1 MKYKVTFLDYWH
13 IGSGISG
20 GSRVDST
27 VLKDENNLPF
37 IPGKT
42 IKGLIREMA
51 EEVFG
56 EKSEFVI
63 EYFGDEETKIGK
75 AYFSN
80 CYLDENTQKGI
91 IANKLSNNLYEIIAS
106 TKIAENGIAEDYSLR
121 EIEVTIPLTLYG
133 EIKNI
138 DDKKDEF
145 KKLLK
150 MVKRMGLNRN
160 RGLGRCEIEEV
171 V

>member
-1 MKYKVTFLDYWH
+1 MKYKVEFLDYWH
-13 IGSGISG
+13 IGSGVSG

-42 IKGLIREMA
+42 IKGLLREMA
-51 EEVFG
+51 EEVFDN
-56 EKSEFVI
+56 EFVV

-80 CYLDENTQKGI
+80 IYLDKNTQKGI
-91 IANKLSNNLYEIIAS
+91 ISQKLSNNLYEIIAS
-106 TKIAENGIAEDYSLR
+106 TKIGKNGIAEDYSLR

-133 EIKNI
+133 EITNI
-138 DDKKDEF
+138 DDKKAEF
-145 KKLLK
+145 RKLLK

-160 RGLGRCEIEEV
+160 RGLGRCQIEEV

>member
-1 MKYKVTFLDYWH
+1 MKYRVRFLDYWH
-13 IGSGISG
+13 IGSGVSG
-20 GSRVDST
+20 GSRVDSM

-42 IKGLIREMA
+42 IKGLLREMA
-51 EEVFG
+51 EEVFSK
-56 EKSEFVI
+56 EWVI

-80 CYLDENTQKGI
+80 CYLDENTKNGI
-91 IANKLSNNLYEIIAS
+91 IANNLSNNLYEIIAS
-106 TKIAENGIAEDYSLR
+106 TKIGKSGIVEDYSLR

-133 EIKNI
+133 EIETI
-138 DDKKDEF
+138 DDEEKF
-145 KKLLK
+145 IKLLK

-160 RGLGRCEIEEV
+160 RGLGRCIIEEIK
-171 V
+171 

>member
-1 MKYKVTFLDYWH
+1 MKYKVEFLDYWH
-13 IGSGISG
+13 IGSGVSG

-42 IKGLIREMA
+42 IKGLLREMA
-51 EEVFG
+51 EEVFDN
-56 EKSEFVI
+56 EFVV
-63 EYFGDEETKIGK
+63 EYFGDEETKSAK

-80 CYLDENTQKGI
+80 IYLDKNTQKGI
-91 IANKLSNNLYEIIAS
+91 ISQKLSNNLYEIIAS
-106 TKIAENGIAEDYSLR
+106 TKIGKNGIAEDYSLR

-133 EIKNI
+133 EITNI
-138 DDKKDEF
+138 DNKKAEF
-145 KKLLK
+145 RKLLK

-160 RGLGRCEIEEV
+160 RGLGRCQIEEV